1 MTVIQD
7 RCGVLEGE
15 GESFEGLRR
24 GDRGDGYYVFD
35 LRAVEIE
42 LGFRCRDMRGLTRP
56 VNMVVAMGMYEY
68 GLMGMI
74 E

>member
-15 GESFEGLRR
+15 SETFEGLGR
-24 GDRGDGYYVFD
+24 GDRGDDYYVFD

-42 LGFRCRDMRGLTRP
+42 LGFRY
-56 VNMVVAMGMYEY
+56 AGMWDD
-68 GLMGMI
+68 LLDL
-74 E
+74 

>member
-15 GESFEGLRR
+15 SEAFEGFRR

-35 LRAVEIE
+35 LRAVEVQ
-42 LGFRCRDMRGLTRP
+42 LGFRYAGIWNNLL
-56 VNMVVAMGMYEY
+56 N
-68 GLMGMI
+68 L
-74 E
+74 